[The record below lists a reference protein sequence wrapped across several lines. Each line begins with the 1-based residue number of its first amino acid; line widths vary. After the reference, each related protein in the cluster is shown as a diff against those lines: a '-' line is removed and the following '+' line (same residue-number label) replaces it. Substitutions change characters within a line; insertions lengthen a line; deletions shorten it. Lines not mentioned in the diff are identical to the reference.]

1 MVLLTVLMSSTG
13 SVQSFR
19 EITENPKLRG
29 KKDPNQLT
37 SDLLANDLPVKP
49 PNIAGMLNNAQRLL
63 SL

>member
-1 MVLLTVLMSSTG
+1 MSSTG

-37 SDLLANDLPVKP
+37 SDLLANDLPGKP

-63 SL
+63 S